1 MTQNMEV
8 VSADPS
14 VAVVERRKEYR
25 LDIQIPI
32 SLSGIHPKTLES
44 FKLDTVTQ
52 NVSRYGACV
61 DLPRGYGRVGSVL
74 ELVFQNRFQA
84 RCRVVWIKESLS
96 GMETLGLEFI
106 STTGQWVLY
115 N

>member
-1 MTQNMEV
+1 MTQNVEV

-14 VAVVERRKEYR
+14 IAIVERRKEYR
-25 LDIQIPI
+25 MNIKMPI
-32 SLSGIHPKTLES
+32 SLSGTHPQTLES

-61 DLPRGYGRVGSVL
+61 EMPRGYGRVGSVL
-74 ELVFQNRFQA
+74 DLAFQSRFQA
-84 RCRVVWIKESLS
+84 RCRVSWIKESLN
-96 GMETLGLEFI
+96 GMEALGLEFI